1 MAALFAGDGVKPAP
15 IAGTP
20 SSRLNRWCQTGA
32 STTKAPTH
40 MTKPSTSMTRSD
52 MIQALYE
59 ASGRTNGL
67 YTGLWHEFAMDLAA
81 NFRDQPFTEE
91 NAAYRKALMGKW
103 AND

>member
-1 MAALFAGDGVKPAP
+1 
-15 IAGTP
+15 
-20 SSRLNRWCQTGA
+20 
-32 STTKAPTH
+32 
-40 MTKPSTSMTRSD
+40 

-67 YTGLWHEFAMDLAA
+67 YTGLWQEFALDLAA

>member
-1 MAALFAGDGVKPAP
+1 
-15 IAGTP
+15 
-20 SSRLNRWCQTGA
+20 
-32 STTKAPTH
+32 
-40 MTKPSTSMTRSD
+40 MTIKLDQARSD
-52 MIQALYE
+52 MIQALYD

-67 YTGLWHEFAMDLAA
+67 YTGLWQEFALDLAA